1 MSDSVY
7 EDAVID
13 QSKKPTVFEIL
24 KRIYNFIA
32 KVFLY
37 SVILIMVFLGVLFS
51 TYALDYVKNISKGN
65 YKPLYGAYVIISP
78 SMVPT
83 IKVQDAVVIKNVPAE
98 KLRKGDIITFVSTD
112 SRYAGLTV
120 THRIID
126 VVKAD
131 DGKLLFRTKGDNNN
145 TPDDAL
151 VNEDNVDGRVFLKI
165 PKIGYLQYFL
175 SQSYG
180 WIICIVVPC
189 LAIIAF
195 EIVKIF
201 KTARRSVVRKINRK
215 EEHFKTKKQRKASK
229 VEVIADVEKE
239 DSKEPETEAEIEIIT
254 EIDDDGH
261 STFSDIQDEEEQNV
275 DYINFDSNDGDDNQ
289 NTNFFRKGKK
299 KHEKK

>member
-1 MSDSVY
+1 MIEANGVLSANDN
-7 EDAVID
+7 
-13 QSKKPTVFEIL
+13 SKLSFFAIIKKV
-24 KRIYNFIA
+24 YNFVA

-37 SVILIMVFLGVLFS
+37 SIILIMVFLGVLFT
-51 TYALDYVKNISKGN
+51 TYVLDYARNISKGN
-65 YKPLYGAYVIISP
+65 YKPLYGAFVIISP

-126 VVKAD
+126 IEKSE

-151 VNEDNVDGRVFLKI
+151 VIEDNIDGRVFLKI

-189 LAIIAF
+189 LLVVAI
-195 EIVKIF
+195 EIVKIL
-201 KTARRSVVRKINRK
+201 KAARKSIILKK
-215 EEHFKTKKQRKASK
+215 EKKHSKFKTKKQRDIHKI
-229 VEVIADVEKE
+229 EVISSGEQKDMQEE
-239 DSKEPETEAEIEIIT
+239 EIEVIG
-254 EIDDDGH
+254 ID
-261 STFSDIQDEEEQNV
+261 SEMEELENADE
-275 DYINFDSNDGDDNQ
+275 
-289 NTNFFRKGKK
+289 RKD
-299 KHEKK
+299 

>member
-1 MSDSVY
+1 MDIDAGKVLSTNDDSKPSFFT
-7 EDAVID
+7 VI
-13 QSKKPTVFEIL
+13 KKL
-24 KRIYNFIA
+24 YNFVA

-37 SVILIMVFLGVLFS
+37 SVILIMVFLGVLFF
-51 TYALDYVKNISKGN
+51 TYALDYAKNISKGN
-65 YKPLYGAYVIISP
+65 YKPLYGAFVIISP

-83 IKVQDAVVIKNVPAE
+83 IKVQDAVVVKNVPAN

-126 VVKAD
+126 IEKSE

-151 VNEDNVDGRVFLKI
+151 VVEDNIDGRVFLKI

-175 SQSYG
+175 SQAYG

-189 LAIIAF
+189 LLVVAI

-201 KTARRSVVRKINRK
+201 KAARNSIIGKK
-215 EEHFKTKKQRKASK
+215 EKKNLNFKTKKQREINK
-229 VEVIADVEKE
+229 VEVISSENKDEHQE
-239 DSKEPETEAEIEIIT
+239 EIEVIGLDS
-254 EIDDDGH
+254 EMEDDQNADGK
-261 STFSDIQDEEEQNV
+261 EE
-275 DYINFDSNDGDDNQ
+275 
-289 NTNFFRKGKK
+289 
-299 KHEKK
+299 

>member
-1 MSDSVY
+1 MGRGEKMSDSTYDDV
-7 EDAVID
+7 EEPV
-13 QSKKPTVFEIL
+13 KKHTLMDTL
-24 KRIYNFIA
+24 KKIYNFIA

-51 TYALDYVKNISKGN
+51 TYALDYVQNISKGN

-83 IKVQDAVVIKNVPAE
+83 IKVQDAVVVKNVPAE
-98 KLRKGDIITFVSTD
+98 KLRKGDIITFISTD

-126 VVKAD
+126 VVKSD

-151 VNEDNVDGRVFLKI
+151 VNEDNVDGRVFLRI

-189 LAIIAF
+189 LGIIAY
-195 EIVKIF
+195 EIVKIC
-201 KTARRSVVRKINRK
+201 KTAGGSVVKRIERKN
-215 EEHFKTKKQRKASK
+215 ENNFKTKKQRNAEKI
-229 VEVIADVEKE
+229 EVIEEK
-239 DSKEPETEAEIEIIT
+239 KEKPKEEPEIEIILEDD
-254 EIDDDGH
+254 EIVEREVKYQERRNKKNGK
-261 STFSDIQDEEEQNV
+261 
-275 DYINFDSNDGDDNQ
+275 
-289 NTNFFRKGKK
+289 RKK
-299 KHEKK
+299 K

>member
-1 MSDSVY
+1 MNDSTY
-7 EDAVID
+7 DDID
-13 QSKKPTVFEIL
+13 VDQTMKPTIFELL
-24 KRIYNFIA
+24 KKIYNFIA

-51 TYALDYVKNISKGN
+51 TYALDYAKNISKGN

-83 IKVQDAVVIKNVPAE
+83 IKVQDAVIIKNVAP
-98 KLRKGDIITFVSTD
+98 KRLRKGDIITFISTD

-126 VVKAD
+126 IEKSD

-180 WIICIVVPC
+180 WLICIVVPC
-189 LAIIAF
+189 LGVIAF
-195 EIVKIF
+195 ELVKIF
-201 KTARRSVVRKINRK
+201 KTARNSVVRKREKRK
-215 EEHFKTKKQRKASK
+215 NNFKTKKQRETSQ
-229 VEVIADVEKE
+229 VEVIDTEMDANKKEKE
-239 DSKEPETEAEIEIIT
+239 EEIEILT
-254 EIDDDGH
+254 LEEDD
-261 STFSDIQDEEEQNV
+261 EK
-275 DYINFDSNDGDDNQ
+275 Y
-289 NTNFFRKGKK
+289 
-299 KHEKK
+299 EKK